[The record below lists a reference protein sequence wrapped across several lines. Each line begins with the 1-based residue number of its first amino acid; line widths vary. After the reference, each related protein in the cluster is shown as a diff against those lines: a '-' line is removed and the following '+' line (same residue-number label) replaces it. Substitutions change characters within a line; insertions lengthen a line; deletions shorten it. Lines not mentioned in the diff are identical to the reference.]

1 MASQYVMKQK
11 YYLLNE
17 ICDILQISPDM
28 IYRWG
33 TICPELQTQVQNE
46 KGRFTAWDLELLKY
60 SKRAIAVYEMDY
72 TSIRK
77 AIVQWINTTPK
88 PLESPDYEHL
98 TQVQAEQVQAEQVQ
112 TEQVQTEQVQA
123 EQVQAKQVQAE
134 YIQSNQDQL
143 EDEIDSLLN
152 QHLPKEVPTRQLNDS
167 SMTIPIK
174 EIKEKMNIHP
184 NQNNQPRDEDTTDV
198 AAWKKAFNS
207 SQLELT
213 QLRAD
218 LSKARE
224 TIHLQQTNLKQVA
237 NEFNALKELIRKEI
251 YNLRDL
257 VVDK

>member
-1 MASQYVMKQK
+1 MKQK

-46 KGRFTAWDLELLKY
+46 KGRFTAWDLDLLKY

-98 TQVQAEQVQAEQVQ
+98 TQVQAEPEYAQVQ
-112 TEQVQTEQVQA
+112 TEQVHAEQVHAEQAHAEQVHA
-123 EQVQAKQVQAE
+123 EQVQINQIE
-134 YIQSNQDQL
+134 SNQDQL

>member
-60 SKRAIAVYEMDY
+60 SKRAIAVYDMDY

-88 PLESPDYEHL
+88 PLDIPDYQQL
-98 TQVQAEQVQAEQVQ
+98 IPVQAQQVQIEQAQLEQVQIEQAQLEQAQPEQVQ
-112 TEQVQTEQVQA
+112 IEQA
-123 EQVQAKQVQAE
+123 
-134 YIQSNQDQL
+134 QSNQDHL

-152 QHLPKEVPTRQLNDS
+152 LHLPKEVPTKQLNDS

-174 EIKEKMNIHP
+174 EIKEKMNIQP
-184 NQNNQPRDEDTTDV
+184 SQNSQPRDEDTTDV

>member
-1 MASQYVMKQK
+1 MKQK

-60 SKRAIAVYEMDY
+60 SKRAIAVYDMDY

-88 PLESPDYEHL
+88 PLDIPDYQQL
-98 TQVQAEQVQAEQVQ
+98 IPVQIEQAQPEQAQPEQVQIEQ
-112 TEQVQTEQVQA
+112 A
-123 EQVQAKQVQAE
+123 
-134 YIQSNQDQL
+134 QSNQDHL

-152 QHLPKEVPTRQLNDS
+152 LHLPKEVPTKQLNDS

-174 EIKEKMNIHP
+174 EIKEKMNIQP
-184 NQNNQPRDEDTTDV
+184 SQNSQPRDEDTTDV